1 MGKYEEFYYEN
12 DKNYPVSEYWE
23 LYDANHQAAIKK
35 YHGHMFCPLCRLA
48 PLTVANGMQLRY
60 MKVVE
65 SDMDKHDEDCSYRR
79 KKANKKDNEYFYSDL
94 EKTDIINRLRSCMN
108 RMLKKSIKKTKPSEI
123 KPKDK
128 KQTRKSFLDFETES
142 GEIKYLPHRSL
153 YSHKLEESLDI
164 QTIYYGECLLYIY
177 KYMPNGKD
185 IKMYYL
191 KILNKKT
198 KKQICD
204 ISITTMVYDY
214 LVKTLKDVKNIP
226 TEKDKAKKYYVCFSG
241 EMRKEKNMLNCKLYD
256 SRLLVL
262 EECEEDTK

>member
-12 DKNYPVSEYWE
+12 DKNYPVSEYWD
-23 LYDANHQAAIKK
+23 LYDTDHYTAIKK

-48 PLTVANGMQLRY
+48 PLTVANGNQLRY

-65 SDMDKHDEDCSYRR
+65 SDMDKHDMDCSYRR

-94 EKTDIINRLRSCMN
+94 DKTDIVNRLRSCMN
-108 RMLKKSIKKTKPSEI
+108 RMLKKSNRKTVAI
-123 KPKDK
+123 NAKPKDR
-128 KQTRKSFLDFETES
+128 KQTSKSFLDFETQS

-153 YSHKLEESLDI
+153 YSYKLEESLDI

-177 KYMPNGKD
+177 KYIPDGKD
-185 IKMYYL
+185 TKMYYL

-198 KKQICD
+198 RKQICD
-204 ISITTMVYDY
+204 ISITNMVYEY
-214 LVKTLKDVKNIP
+214 LVKTMKDVKDIP
-226 TEKDKAKKYYVCFSG
+226 TEKDKAKKYYVCFSSD
-241 EMRKEKNMLNCKLYD
+241 MRKEKNMLNCKLYD

-262 EECEEDTK
+262 EECEG